1 MCVISPRPG
10 RTISETVMADLDNF
24 FAKKDRKK
32 TKGQKFATSDN
43 MATSQEELQK
53 KQEKQK
59 KDRVLLQS
67 IHSSENDQVYSK
79 VIIFSRLPC
88 NPVFNLCS
96 NFYSSSLRFRLYNL
110 FTFYL
115 NFEGVP

>member
-1 MCVISPRPG
+1 
-10 RTISETVMADLDNF
+10 MADLDNF

-32 TKGQKFATSDN
+32 TKGGQKFATSDN

-67 IHSSENDQVYSK
+67 LHSSENDDSNSK
-79 VIIFSRLPC
+79 VIRFLLALSVSVFWFWTFTVGHDPFSP
-88 NPVFNLCS
+88 
-96 NFYSSSLRFRLYNL
+96 
-110 FTFYL
+110 
-115 NFEGVP
+115 